1 VDDNLTAKY
10 PSAWPARL
18 SVTLD
23 DGMVLSGAEDYP
35 RGNPENPVST
45 ATLEEKFTS
54 LVESHVGPDVVRRAL
69 AAVQSVGSCRDVSTV
84 FRDLLR
90 HTPSQAA

>member
-1 VDDNLTAKY
+1 VDENLTAKY
-10 PSAWPARL
+10 PSAWPARV

-23 DGMVLSGAEDYP
+23 DETVLGGAEDYP

-45 ATLEEKFTS
+45 ALLEEKFTS
-54 LVESHVGPDVVRRAL
+54 LVSSRAGPDVARRAL
-69 AAVQSVGSCRDVSTV
+69 DAVRSVASWRDVSTV

-90 HTPSQAA
+90 HSLSQSA